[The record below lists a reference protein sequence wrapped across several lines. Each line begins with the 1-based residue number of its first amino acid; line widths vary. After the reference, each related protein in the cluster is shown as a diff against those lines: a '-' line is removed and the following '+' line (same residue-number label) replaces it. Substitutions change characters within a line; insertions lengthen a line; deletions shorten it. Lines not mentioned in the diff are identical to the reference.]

1 MKTFKKY
8 WLGIVVLVLFITA
21 SYMVY
26 KKLNPKQLPP
36 NLIAGVGRIDGDLT
50 ALNTKYPARVK
61 KITVGEGDSIKK
73 GQIVAVLESAEYQ
86 AQLKGIEAEISSKKS
101 LLEAKK
107 VQLVIL
113 KETLPEDVK
122 KAVSDLEAKRY
133 ALSQIQQSI
142 DTLVEV
148 VKQDKKD
155 YRRIKELYQKNLV
168 SQKKLEDIQLK
179 LKTDKNKLKA
189 LKEQKKQLLEA
200 LKASE
205 STVLQAKSVLK
216 KIEATKKEIKAL
228 KDGIEALQA
237 KKLQIKTVISE
248 LTIRSPVDGY
258 VVDKV
263 ANEGEVLGAGMVVVT
278 VIDPKELY
286 LKLYVDTRENGRI
299 KIGDRG
305 VIFLDGLPDR
315 PIPATVVKI
324 ARKAEFTPKEVA
336 VKEDRIQRVYAVHL
350 KPEKPVPQ
358 LKLGIPAVG
367 VISTDGK
374 GLPDSLN
381 ELPEM

>member
-299 KIGDRG
+299 KIGDTG